1 MEYFN
6 TWTPAFNRLVNDI
19 FLFAKN
25 STLCN
30 YADNNTQ
37 FSCKKTS
44 DQVLNNLKTDFCT
57 LEILF
62 CHSFLVLNPKNVS
75 SPEVFLG
82 KLVLKI
88 CRRITGEQPC

>member
-6 TWTPAFNRLVNDI
+6 TWTLAFNRLVNDM

-37 FSCKKTS
+37 FSCKKH
-44 DQVLNNLKTDFCT
+44 LIKY
-57 LEILF
+57 
-62 CHSFLVLNPKNVS
+62 
-75 SPEVFLG
+75 
-82 KLVLKI
+82 
-88 CRRITGEQPC
+88 